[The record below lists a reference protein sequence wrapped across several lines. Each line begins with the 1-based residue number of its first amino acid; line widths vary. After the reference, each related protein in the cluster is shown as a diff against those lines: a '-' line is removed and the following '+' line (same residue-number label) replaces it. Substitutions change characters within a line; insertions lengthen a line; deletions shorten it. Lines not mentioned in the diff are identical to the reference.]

1 MKKIAAILL
10 PLVLLACTPI
20 AAAVLVM
27 AVAGPAAGEQLRT
40 IACGTG
46 IPATGE
52 WRPPF
57 TQPYTVSRR
66 GFGQQFHPIHL
77 RWEHHSGQD
86 LVSQP
91 GPGPVVAIGPGR
103 VAFAGVSRGG
113 YGNYVDVAH
122 AGGVSSRYAHLARI
136 DVRQGQ
142 PVTAGERLGV
152 EGSTG
157 TSTGNHLH
165 LEILVRGVAT
175 DPVPW
180 MLAHG
185 APLNGLAVTATP
197 TGPSEG
203 SGAATGAA
211 GDTGGTAAAMQAVT
225 MQAVTEGVMEGG
237 IGFELPAPGTPRQAS
252 LRNPPLPIPD
262 RVKTRYEAA
271 AARHAIPWAL
281 LAGIGMEETGHG
293 RTTATSSAGA
303 HGLMQLMPATFAAV
317 GVDGDGDRRA
327 DIRNDADSITSAAN
341 YLVRSGVTDGPDGV
355 VKALYAYNHATW
367 YVNDVLHYAH
377 AYGGGIVLGDPTG
390 CGAPTR
396 NGSGGGG
403 DPALPPLTSDRVRQ
417 LLQWAGS
424 QAGDAYVMGANGP
437 DAWDCSSLVQAA
449 FARIGISM
457 PRTAGAQR
465 AWLAKGNGF
474 RVPPGT
480 ERPGDVI
487 FWDSYLGP
495 SRIGHVMLV
504 WDPAT
509 RTTIEARSRSLG
521 VGHFSYAAGP
531 SHHIYE
537 IWRVGN
543 MADQPTVTR

>member
-1 MKKIAAILL
+1 MKRIAAILL
-10 PLVLLACTPI
+10 PLLLLACVPM
-20 AAAVLVM
+20 AAAVLVT

-40 IACGTG
+40 IACGT
-46 IPATGE
+46 AVTVTGS

-57 TQPYTVSRR
+57 TQRYTASRR

-103 VAFAGVSRGG
+103 VSFAGVSRTG

-122 AGGVSSRYAHLARI
+122 AGGVTSRYAHLARI

-142 PVTAGERLGV
+142 PVTAGARLGV

-165 LEILVRGVAT
+165 LEILLRGVAT
-175 DPVPW
+175 NPVPW

-185 APLNGLAVTATP
+185 APLNGHAVTATP
-197 TGPSEG
+197 ATGPPAG
-203 SGAATGAA
+203 SGAATGGA
-211 GDTGGTAAAMQAVT
+211 GDTGATATATA
-225 MQAVTEGVMEGG
+225 AVTEGVMEGG
-237 IGFELPAPGTPRQAS
+237 IGFELPEPGSPRQAS

-262 RVKTRYEAA
+262 KVKTLYKAA
-271 AARHAIPWAL
+271 AARYAIPWTL

-303 HGLMQLMPATFAAV
+303 QGLMQFLPATFAAV

-367 YVNDVLHYAH
+367 YVNDVLHFAH
-377 AYGGGIVLGDPTG
+377 AYGGGVVLGDPTG
-390 CGAPTR
+390 CDAPTSHR
-396 NGSGGGG
+396 SGGGG
-403 DPALPPLTSDRVRQ
+403 DPALPALTSDRVRQ

-437 DAWDCSSLVQAA
+437 DAWDCSSLVQTA

-474 RVPPGT
+474 RVQPGQ

-509 RTTIEARSRSLG
+509 RTTIEARSRSVG
-521 VGHFSYAAGP
+521 VGQFSYAAGP
-531 SHHIYE
+531 SHHIFE

-543 MADQPTVTR
+543 MADQPTVTK

>member
-1 MKKIAAILL
+1 MILL
-10 PLVLLACTPI
+10 PLLLLACIPI
-20 AAAVLVM
+20 AAALLVM

-40 IACGTG
+40 VACGTG

-66 GFGQQFHPIHL
+66 GFGREFHPIHL
-77 RWEHHSGQD
+77 RWEQHSGQD

-103 VAFAGVSRGG
+103 VAFAGVSRNG
-113 YGNYVDVAH
+113 YGNYVDVEH
-122 AGGVSSRYAHLARI
+122 AGGVTSRYAHLARI
-136 DVRQGQ
+136 DVRQGR

-165 LEILVRGVAT
+165 LEILVAGVAT

-180 MLAHG
+180 MLVHG
-185 APLNGLAVTATP
+185 APLNGQAVTVGTTVTSAAAA
-197 TGPSEG
+197 GG
-203 SGAATGAA
+203 IGAGDGAATGGA
-211 GDTGGTAAAMQAVT
+211 GDSVDT
-225 MQAVTEGVMEGG
+225 VMEGG
-237 IGFELPAPGTPRQAS
+237 IGFELPAPGNPRQAS
-252 LRNPPLPIPD
+252 LRNPPLPIPAK
-262 RVKTRYEAA
+262 VKALYQAA
-271 AARHAIPWAL
+271 AARYAIPWTL

-303 HGLMQLMPATFAAV
+303 QGLMQFLPATFAAV
-317 GVDGDGDRRA
+317 GVDGDRNGLV

-355 VKALYAYNHATW
+355 AKALYAYNHASW

-390 CGAPTR
+390 CDAPA
-396 NGSGGGG
+396 NNDGGG

-424 QAGDAYVMGANGP
+424 QTGDAYVMGANGP
-437 DAWDCSSLVQAA
+437 DAWDCSSLVQTA

-474 RVPPGT
+474 RVQPGT
-480 ERPGDVI
+480 ERPGDLI

-531 SHHIYE
+531 SHHIFE

>member
-1 MKKIAAILL
+1 MKKIAVILL
-10 PLVLLACTPI
+10 PLVLLACVPL
-20 AAAVLVM
+20 AVAVLAT

-57 TQPYTVSRR
+57 TQRYTVSRR
-66 GFGQQFHPIHL
+66 GFGREFHPIHL

-113 YGNYVDVAH
+113 YGNYVDVQH
-122 AGGVSSRYAHLARI
+122 AGGITSRYAHLARI

-142 PVTAGERLGV
+142 PVRAGERLGV

-180 MLAHG
+180 MLSHG
-185 APLNGLAVTATP
+185 APLNGKAVTATP
-197 TGPSEG
+197 ATGPPPG
-203 SGAATGAA
+203 SGAATGGA
-211 GDTGGTAAAMQAVT
+211 GDSVDT
-225 MQAVTEGVMEGG
+225 VMEGG

-262 RVKTRYEAA
+262 KVKAFYQAA
-271 AARHAIPWAL
+271 AARYAIPWTL

-303 HGLMQLMPATFAAV
+303 QGLMQFLPATFAAV
-317 GVDGDGDRRA
+317 GVDGDRDRRV
-327 DIRNDADSITSAAN
+327 DIRNNADSITSAAN

-367 YVNDVLHYAH
+367 YVNDVLYYAH

-390 CGAPTR
+390 CSAPAL
-396 NGSGGGG
+396 NGSGGSG
-403 DPALPPLTSDRVRQ
+403 DPVLPPLTSERVRQ

-437 DAWDCSSLVQAA
+437 DAWDCSSLVQTA

-474 RVPPGT
+474 RVQPGT

-509 RTTIEARSRSLG
+509 RTTIEARSRSHG

-531 SHHIYE
+531 SHHIFE

-543 MADQPTVTR
+543 MADQPTVTH

>member
-1 MKKIAAILL
+1 MILL
-10 PLVLLACTPI
+10 PLVPLACIPI

-40 IACGTG
+40 VACGTG
-46 IPATGE
+46 IPGTGE

-57 TQPYTVSRR
+57 TQAYTVSRR
-66 GFGQQFHPIHL
+66 GFGREFHPIHL

-122 AGGVSSRYAHLARI
+122 AGGVTSRYAHLARI

-142 PVTAGERLGV
+142 PVRAGERLGF

-180 MLAHG
+180 MLSHG
-185 APLNGLAVTATP
+185 APLNGKAVTAGT
-197 TGPSEG
+197 TVTSAAAAGG
-203 SGAATGAA
+203 RGAGNGAATGRA
-211 GDTGGTAAAMQAVT
+211 GDSVDT
-225 MQAVTEGVMEGG
+225 VMEGG
-237 IGFELPAPGTPRQAS
+237 IGFGLPAPGSPRQAS
-252 LRNPPLPIPD
+252 LRNQPLPIPAK
-262 RVKTRYEAA
+262 VKALYQAA
-271 AARHAIPWAL
+271 AARYAIPWTL

-303 HGLMQLMPATFAAV
+303 QGLMQFMPATFAAV
-317 GVDGDGDRRA
+317 GVDGDGDGLV

-355 VKALYAYNHATW
+355 TKALYAYNHASW

-390 CGAPTR
+390 CDGPVDG
-396 NGSGGGG
+396 NGGGGG
-403 DPALPPLTSDRVRQ
+403 DASLPPLTSDRVRQ

-437 DAWDCSSLVQAA
+437 DAWDCSSLVQTA

-474 RVPPGT
+474 RIRPGT

-521 VGHFSYAAGP
+521 VRHFSYAGGP
-531 SHHIYE
+531 SHHIFE

-543 MADQPTVTR
+543 MADHPTVTKGLR

>member
-1 MKKIAAILL
+1 M
-10 PLVLLACTPI
+10 LVT
-20 AAAVLVM
+20 

-57 TQPYTVSRR
+57 TQSYTVSRR
-66 GFGQQFHPIHL
+66 GFGREFHPIHL

-103 VAFAGVSRGG
+103 VSFAGASRGG

-122 AGGVSSRYAHLARI
+122 AGGVTSRYAHLARI

-165 LEILVRGVAT
+165 LEILVHGVAT

-185 APLNGLAVTATP
+185 APLNGHAVTADRP
-197 TGPSEG
+197 RSAAVRGRQRRGDWG
-203 SGAATGAA
+203 SGRHRRDGG
-211 GDTGGTAAAMQAVT
+211 GDGG
-225 MQAVTEGVMEGG
+225 GDGG
-237 IGFELPAPGTPRQAS
+237 RDRVRPSRARQPRQAS

-262 RVKTRYEAA
+262 RVKALYQAA
-271 AARHAIPWAL
+271 AARYAIPWTL

-303 HGLMQLMPATFAAV
+303 QGLMQFLPATFAAV
-317 GVDGDGDRRA
+317 GVDGDGDGRA

-390 CGAPTR
+390 CDAPTS

-424 QAGDAYVMGANGP
+424 QAGDAYVMGASGP

-474 RVPPGT
+474 RVQPGT

-521 VGHFSYAAGP
+521 VGHFSYAGGP
-531 SHHIYE
+531 SHHIFE

>member
-10 PLVLLACTPI
+10 PLVLLACIPL
-20 AAAVLVM
+20 AAAVLVT

-46 IPATGE
+46 VPATGE

-57 TQPYTVSRR
+57 TQRYTVSRR
-66 GFGQQFHPIHL
+66 GFGREFHPIHL

-122 AGGVSSRYAHLARI
+122 AGGVTSRYAHLARI
-136 DVRQGQ
+136 DVRPGQ

-165 LEILVRGVAT
+165 LEILLRGVAT

-185 APLNGLAVTATP
+185 APLNGNAVTADTTVTSAARRSRQAARRLGERETP
-197 TGPSEG
+197 
-203 SGAATGAA
+203 A
-211 GDTGGTAAAMQAVT
+211 GRRRS
-225 MQAVTEGVMEGG
+225 TEGVMEGG
-237 IGFELPAPGTPRQAS
+237 IGFELPAPGSPRQAS

-262 RVKTRYEAA
+262 RVKTLYQAA
-271 AARHAIPWAL
+271 AARYAIPWTL

-303 HGLMQLMPATFAAV
+303 QGLMQFLPATFAAV
-317 GVDGDGDRRA
+317 GVDGDGDGRA

-377 AYGGGIVLGDPTG
+377 AYGGGVVLGDPTG
-390 CGAPTR
+390 CDAPTS

-474 RVPPGT
+474 RVQPGT

-531 SHHIYE
+531 SHHIFE